1 MPSSNVARRWVVN
14 ASPLILLSKVGK
26 LGLIDALASEVAIP
40 AAVLDELEDSPADD
54 PAHQVPQAIAS
65 ARIVPAE
72 NVDPLVERWDL
83 GAGESAVLTFALRNR
98 SFEAV
103 LDDRAARNC
112 AAALGVST
120 RGTLGI
126 LLLAKREGAL
136 AAVAPIIAA
145 LRDAG
150 MYLDASLERSVL
162 ELAGEA

>member
-1 MPSSNVARRWVVN
+1 M
-14 ASPLILLSKVGK
+14 
-26 LGLIDALASEVAIP
+26 
-40 AAVLDELEDSPADD
+40 
-54 PAHQVPQAIAS
+54 
-65 ARIVPAE
+65 
-72 NVDPLVERWDL
+72 ERWDL

-112 AAALGVST
+112 AAALGVGT

-162 ELAGEA
+162 ELAGKPDRQKDPALPRGCTVSPKSRTRKRSALGTFQAAECSSSG

>member
-14 ASPLILLSKVGK
+14 ASPLILLAKVGR
-26 LGLIDALASEVAIP
+26 LDLIDALATEVTIP
-40 AAVLDELEDSPADD
+40 AAVLQELEDGPPDD
-54 PAHQVPQAIAS
+54 SSRHAVEKLVS
-65 ARIVPAE
+65 ARIAPAE

-83 GAGESAVLTFALRNR
+83 GAGESAVLTFALRDR
-98 SFEAV
+98 GVEAV

-112 AAALGVST
+112 AAALGIHT

-136 AAVAPIIAA
+136 AAVAPVIAA

-150 MYLDASLERSVL
+150 MSLDSALERSVL
-162 ELAGEA
+162 ELADEG

>member
-1 MPSSNVARRWVVN
+1 VPSSNVARRWVVN

-26 LGLIDALASEVAIP
+26 LDLIDALASEVAIP
-40 AAVLDELEDSPADD
+40 AAVVDELEDGPGDD
-54 PAHQVPQAIAS
+54 PSRRAAQAIAN
-65 ARIVPAE
+65 ARILPAE
-72 NVDPLVERWDL
+72 SVDPLVERWDL
-83 GAGESAVLTFALRNR
+83 GAGESGVLTFALRNR

-112 AAALGVST
+112 AAALGIAT

-136 AAVAPIIAA
+136 AAVAPTIAA
-145 LRDAG
+145 LKTAG
-150 MYLDASLERSVL
+150 MYLDASLERSAL